1 MNKLIG
7 KTMDIEYIKN
17 NFYFEILSEE
27 HDLSKFKCASDDL
40 NDFLKNDAL
49 RQQEMNLNITQ
60 LAICDGEIIGF
71 VSILTDTLK
80 IKSVGN
86 KSLKEE
92 MKGELNVIGEDNDL
106 PAIKIGRFAIA
117 EKYAQ
122 QGLGSYI
129 FRNVLLS
136 ILRLS
141 KTKVGLRF
149 ITVEAYAI
157 AFNFYVKKNNF
168 TYRKSDEKLV
178 KKLDS
183 IIKRDPERRFDIHLD
198 LKDIQLSDEELK
210 ELGLPI

>member
-1 MNKLIG
+1 
-7 KTMDIEYIKN
+7 MDIEYIKN
-17 NFYFEILSEE
+17 NFYFEILSSK
-27 HDLSKFKCASDDL
+27 HDLSNFKCASDDL
-40 NDFLKNDAL
+40 NDFIKNDAL

-80 IKSVGN
+80 IKTIED

-92 MKGELNVIGEDNDL
+92 MKNELNVVGEDNTL
-106 PAIKIGRFAIA
+106 PSIKIGRFAID

-122 QGLGSYI
+122 KGLGSFI

-136 ILRLS
+136 ILHLS

-149 ITVEAYAI
+149 ITVEAYAM

-178 KKLDS
+178 KKLES
-183 IIKRDPERRFDIHLD
+183 FIQRDPERQFNLHLD
-198 LKDIQLSDEELK
+198 LKDIQLSSEELE
-210 ELGLPI
+210 ELGLSI

>member
-1 MNKLIG
+1 
-7 KTMDIEYIKN
+7 MDIEYIKN
-17 NFYFEILSEE
+17 NFYFEILSSK
-27 HDLSKFKCASDDL
+27 HDLSNFKCASDDL
-40 NDFLKNDAL
+40 NDFIKNDAL
-49 RQQEMNLNITQ
+49 RQHEMNLNITQ

-80 IKSVGN
+80 IKTIED

-92 MKGELNVIGEDNDL
+92 MKNELNVVGEDNTL
-106 PAIKIGRFAIA
+106 PAIKIGRFAID

-122 QGLGSYI
+122 KGLGSFI

-136 ILRLS
+136 ILNLS

-149 ITVEAYAI
+149 ITVEAYAM

-178 KKLDS
+178 KKLES
-183 IIKRDPERRFDIHLD
+183 IIQRDPERQFNLHLD
-198 LKDIQLSDEELK
+198 LKDIQLSSEELE
-210 ELGLPI
+210 ELGLSI

>member
-1 MNKLIG
+1 
-7 KTMDIEYIKN
+7 MDIEYIKN
-17 NFYFEILSEE
+17 NFYFETLSSK
-27 HDLSKFKCASDDL
+27 HDLSNFKCASDDL
-40 NDFLKNDAL
+40 NDFIKNDAL

-80 IKSVGN
+80 IKTIED

-92 MKGELNVIGEDNDL
+92 MKNELNIVGEDNTL
-106 PAIKIGRFAIA
+106 PAIKIGRFAID

-122 QGLGSYI
+122 KGLGSFI

-136 ILRLS
+136 ILHLS

-149 ITVEAYAI
+149 ITVEAYAM

-178 KKLDS
+178 KKLES
-183 IIKRDPERRFDIHLD
+183 IIQRDPERQFNLHLD
-198 LKDIQLSDEELK
+198 LKDIQLSSEELE
-210 ELGLPI
+210 ELGLSI

>member
-1 MNKLIG
+1 
-7 KTMDIEYIKN
+7 MDIEYIKN
-17 NFYFEILSEE
+17 NFYFEILSSK
-27 HDLSKFKCASDDL
+27 HDLSNFKCASDDL
-40 NDFLKNDAL
+40 NDFIKNDAL

-71 VSILTDTLK
+71 VSILTDTIK
-80 IKSVGN
+80 IKTIED

-92 MKGELNVIGEDNDL
+92 MKNELNVVGEDNTL
-106 PAIKIGRFAIA
+106 PAIKIGRFAID

-122 QGLGSYI
+122 KGLGSFI

-136 ILRLS
+136 ILHLS

-149 ITVEAYAI
+149 ITVESYAM

-178 KKLDS
+178 KKLES
-183 IIKRDPERRFDIHLD
+183 IIQRDPERQFNLHLD
-198 LKDIQLSDEELK
+198 LKDIQLSNEELE
-210 ELGLPI
+210 ELGLPV

>member
-1 MNKLIG
+1 
-7 KTMDIEYIKN
+7 MDIEYIKN
-17 NFYFEILSEE
+17 NFYFEILSSK
-27 HDLSKFKCASDDL
+27 HDLSNFNGASDDL
-40 NDFLKNDAL
+40 NDFIKNDAL

-80 IKSVGN
+80 IKTIED

-92 MKGELNVIGEDNDL
+92 MKNELNVVGEDNTL
-106 PAIKIGRFAIA
+106 PAIKIGRFAID

-122 QGLGSYI
+122 KGLGSFI

-136 ILRLS
+136 ILHLS

-149 ITVEAYAI
+149 ITVEAYAM

-178 KKLDS
+178 KKLES
-183 IIKRDPERRFDIHLD
+183 IIQRDPERQFNLHLD
-198 LKDIQLSDEELK
+198 LKDIQLSNEELE
-210 ELGLPI
+210 ELGLPV

>member
-1 MNKLIG
+1 
-7 KTMDIEYIKN
+7 MDIEYIKN
-17 NFYFEILSEE
+17 NFYFEILSSK
-27 HDLSKFKCASDDL
+27 HDLSNFKCASDDL
-40 NDFLKNDAL
+40 TDFIKNDAL

-80 IKSVGN
+80 IKTIED
-86 KSLKEE
+86 KILKEE
-92 MKGELNVIGEDNDL
+92 MKNELNVVGEDNTL
-106 PAIKIGRFAIA
+106 PAIKIGRFAID

-122 QGLGSYI
+122 KGLGSFI

-136 ILRLS
+136 ILHLS

-149 ITVEAYAI
+149 ITVESYAM

-178 KKLDS
+178 KKLES
-183 IIKRDPERRFDIHLD
+183 IIQRDPERQFNLHLD
-198 LKDIQLSDEELK
+198 LKDIQLSNEELE
-210 ELGLPI
+210 ELGLPV

>member
-1 MNKLIG
+1 
-7 KTMDIEYIKN
+7 MDIEYIKN
-17 NFYFEILSEE
+17 NFYFETLSSK
-27 HDLSKFKCASDDL
+27 HALSNFKCASDDL
-40 NDFLKNDAL
+40 NDFIKNDAL

-80 IKSVGN
+80 IKTIED

-92 MKGELNVIGEDNDL
+92 MKNELNVVGEDNTL
-106 PAIKIGRFAIA
+106 PSIKIGRFAID

-122 QGLGSYI
+122 KGLGSFI

-136 ILRLS
+136 ILHLS

-149 ITVEAYAI
+149 ITVEAYAM

-178 KKLDS
+178 KKLES
-183 IIKRDPERRFDIHLD
+183 IIQRDPERQFNLHLD
-198 LKDIQLSDEELK
+198 LKDIQLSSEELE

>member
-1 MNKLIG
+1 
-7 KTMDIEYIKN
+7 MDIEYIKN
-17 NFYFEILSEE
+17 NFYFEILSEK
-27 HDLSKFKCASDDL
+27 HDLSNFKCASNDL

-60 LAICDGEIIGF
+60 LAICDGEVIGF

-80 IKSVGN
+80 IKSLDN
-86 KSLKEE
+86 ESLKEE
-92 MKGELNVIGEDNDL
+92 MKGELNVIGEDNVL
-106 PAIKIGRFAIA
+106 PSIKIGRFAID
-117 EKYAQ
+117 EKYAK

-136 ILRLS
+136 ILHLS

-178 KKLDS
+178 RKLDS
-183 IIKRDPERRFDIHLD
+183 IIKRDPERQFNLHLD

-210 ELGLPI
+210 ELGLLI

>member
-1 MNKLIG
+1 
-7 KTMDIEYIKN
+7 MDIEYIKN
-17 NFYFEILSEE
+17 NFYFEILSSK
-27 HDLSKFKCASDDL
+27 HDLSNFKCASDDL
-40 NDFLKNDAL
+40 NDFIKNDAL

-80 IKSVGN
+80 IKTIED

-92 MKGELNVIGEDNDL
+92 MKNELNVVGEDNTL
-106 PAIKIGRFAIA
+106 PAIKIGRFAID

-122 QGLGSYI
+122 KGLGSFI

-136 ILRLS
+136 ILHLS

-149 ITVEAYAI
+149 ITVESYAM

-178 KKLDS
+178 KKLES
-183 IIKRDPERRFDIHLD
+183 IIQRDPERQFNLHLD
-198 LKDIQLSDEELK
+198 LKDIQLSNEELE
-210 ELGLPI
+210 ELGLPV

>member
-1 MNKLIG
+1 
-7 KTMDIEYIKN
+7 MDIEYIKN
-17 NFYFEILSEE
+17 NFYFETLSSK
-27 HDLSKFKCASDDL
+27 HDLSNFKCASDDL
-40 NDFLKNDAL
+40 NDFIKNDAL
-49 RQQEMNLNITQ
+49 RQQVMNLNITQ

-80 IKSVGN
+80 IKTIED

-92 MKGELNVIGEDNDL
+92 MKNELNVVGEDNTL
-106 PAIKIGRFAIA
+106 PAIKIGRFAID

-122 QGLGSYI
+122 KGLGSFI

-136 ILRLS
+136 ILHLS

-149 ITVEAYAI
+149 ITVEAYAM

-178 KKLDS
+178 KKLES
-183 IIKRDPERRFDIHLD
+183 IIQRDPERQFNLHLD
-198 LKDIQLSDEELK
+198 LKDIQLSSEELE
-210 ELGLPI
+210 ELGLSI

>member
-1 MNKLIG
+1 
-7 KTMDIEYIKN
+7 MDIEYIKN
-17 NFYFEILSEE
+17 NFYFEILSSK
-27 HDLSKFKCASDDL
+27 HDLSNFKCASDDL
-40 NDFLKNDAL
+40 NDFIKNDAL

-80 IKSVGN
+80 IKTIED

-92 MKGELNVIGEDNDL
+92 MKNELNVVGEDNTL
-106 PAIKIGRFAIA
+106 PAIKIGRFAID

-122 QGLGSYI
+122 KGLGSFI

-136 ILRLS
+136 ILHLS

-149 ITVEAYAI
+149 ITVESYAM

-178 KKLDS
+178 KKLES
-183 IIKRDPERRFDIHLD
+183 IIQRDPERQFNLHLD
-198 LKDIQLSDEELK
+198 LKDIQLSNEELE
-210 ELGLPI
+210 ELGLPD